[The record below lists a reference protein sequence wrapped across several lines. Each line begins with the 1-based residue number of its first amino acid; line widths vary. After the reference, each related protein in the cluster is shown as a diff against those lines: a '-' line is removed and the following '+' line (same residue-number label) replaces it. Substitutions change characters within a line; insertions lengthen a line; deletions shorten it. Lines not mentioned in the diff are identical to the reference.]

1 MPQYRKINIPLHL
14 FKGKRYLKPT
24 RYPSIP
30 LRNDDIQILTDSG
43 DRLDNLAYQFYG
55 DTSYWIWIVL
65 ANPSKVRR
73 DGYYISPGT
82 QLRIPRNIEE
92 IVTKFEKLN
101 K

>member
-1 MPQYRKINIPLHL
+1 MPQYRNIENPISTY
-14 FKGKRYLKPT
+14 KGKRYLRSIKYPT
-24 RYPSIP
+24 IP
-30 LRNDDIQILTDSG
+30 LSNNDIQILTVEG

>member
-43 DRLDNLAYQFYG
+43 DRLDNLASQFYG
-55 DTSYWIWIVL
+55 DTSYWFWIVL
-65 ANPSKVRR
+65 SNPDKLRR
-73 DGYYISPGT
+73 DSYYIPPGT
-82 QLRIPRNIEE
+82 QLRIPVDINSIISE
-92 IVTKFEKLN
+92 FERMN